1 MIFKT
6 KHDINQNLSII
17 MWFYLMWSY
26 IYGYIRKVIK
36 WFLHKTTK
44 LCELQRICY
53 LQSAGVSRTVGV
65 ERCLRS
71 SSRPQIRGLLTV
83 LDARAMDRNFY
94 SGRNI
99 LVPNAV
105 STISRVKRIDQ
116 CEYERFTTSLTQCID
131 DIWSY
136 MQLVEEIKATAAIK
150 YDCCNDVHEKSLLLL
165 WNELKPDE
173 HLENRVT
180 KQWQNIGFQGEDPKT
195 DFRGMGMLGL
205 DNLVYF
211 ASKYTH
217 LARSALLRSMHPI
230 HGYAFAIVG
239 INLTSM
245 ALGLVVDGS
254 AKTHFY
260 NKRNAPE
267 YEDFN
272 EFYCYLFWEF
282 DKFWHNAKP
291 KDLMEFTIHREQF
304 ENNIRQRLGK
314 NDTVFQID
322 VPTDVTTEKFE
333 KL

>member
-1 MIFKT
+1 
-6 KHDINQNLSII
+6 
-17 MWFYLMWSY
+17 MWFYL
-26 IYGYIRKVIK
+26 IRRCVYWYLRKLIK

-53 LQSAGVSRTVGV
+53 AHPVGACRTMNV
-65 ERCLRS
+65 ERSLRDS
-71 SSRPQIRGLLTV
+71 NSPQIRGLLTV
-83 LDARAMDRNFY
+83 LNARASDRNFY
-94 SGRNI
+94 SLRSI
-99 LVPNAV
+99 LISNAV
-105 STISRVKRIDQ
+105 STITRVKRIDQ
-116 CEYERFTTSLTQCID
+116 CEYDRFTNALGQCVD

-136 MQLVEEIKATAAIK
+136 MQLVEEIKTSADIQ
-150 YDCCNDVHEKSLLLL
+150 YDCSNDVHEKSLLLL
-165 WNELKPDE
+165 WDELKPNDR
-173 HLENRVT
+173 LENRVT
-180 KQWQNIGFQGEDPKT
+180 KQWQDIGFQGDDPKT

-217 LARSALLRSMHPI
+217 LARRALSRSMHPI

-260 NKRNAPE
+260 NKRSAPE

-282 DKFWHNAKP
+282 DKFWLNAKP
-291 KDLMEFTIHREQF
+291 KDLMEFAIHHKQF
-304 ENNIRQRLGK
+304 EIKIRQQLEK
-314 NDTVFQID
+314 SNTVFLIE
-322 VPTDVTTEKFE
+322 VPNDNTTEG
-333 KL
+333 